1 MKLHLKLLTGLG
13 LLSFLLPGPAFAQY
27 YPGSVGS
34 SYQRNPGIPFQRPAV
49 SPYLNLFNGGTN
61 PAINYFG
68 IIRPQIEFRNS
79 LLQMQQQI
87 AMGEQ
92 STSDLATTLGMV
104 TTGHPSFFMSHRK
117 YFQNVG
123 TGAAGAQM
131 RGGRS
136 QLQNPM
142 LSQMGRPGS
151 LRGMGSMGSMGSM
164 RRGY

>member
-1 MKLHLKLLTGLG
+1 
-13 LLSFLLPGPAFAQY
+13 
-27 YPGSVGS
+27 
-34 SYQRNPGIPFQRPAV
+34 
-49 SPYLNLFNGGTN
+49 LNLFNGGTN

-68 IIRPQIEFRNS
+68 IIRPEIEFRNS

-117 YFQNVG
+117 YFQTVG
-123 TGAAGAQM
+123 TGAAGTQM

-164 RRGY
+164 RR

>member
-1 MKLHLKLLTGLG
+1 MNLYVKMLPALG
-13 LLSFLLPGPAFAQY
+13 LLLFLLPGPAFGQY

-34 SYQRNPGIPFQRPAV
+34 AYRNQGIPFQRPPV

-79 LLQMQQQI
+79 IQQLQQQI

-92 STSDLATTLGMV
+92 STGELATTLGMV

-117 YFQNVG
+117 YFQNLG
-123 TGAAGAQM
+123 TGAAAAQM
-131 RGGRS
+131 GRGGRS
-136 QLQNPM
+136 QLQNP
-142 LSQMGRPGS
+142 LGSQMGRPGS
-151 LRGMGSMGSMGSM
+151 LRGMGSMGSMGG